1 MMKKIIFVLFLFL
14 FVSCATT
21 VDNEKDKNAVSR
33 MPESESFT
41 EQDTDPDTE
50 SISFIGA
57 GDKINI
63 QVFNEPELS
72 GVYQV
77 GPEGYIMFPFIGKI
91 KVAGTDTFSISV
103 KIAEKLKDGYLK
115 DPVVTVIVEDS
126 ASKRIF
132 VLGQVKNAGS
142 FTVRKRMSVIEAIS
156 MAGGF
161 TDLADLSNVVV
172 TRSGRNGGKRFVVDI
187 KSIMN
192 GAKDN
197 FYLEAGDVV
206 FVGE

>member
-1 MMKKIIFVLFLFL
+1 
-14 FVSCATT
+14 
-21 VDNEKDKNAVSR
+21 
-33 MPESESFT
+33 
-41 EQDTDPDTE
+41 
-50 SISFIGA
+50 
-57 GDKINI
+57 
-63 QVFNEPELS
+63 
-72 GVYQV
+72 
-77 GPEGYIMFPFIGKI
+77 MFPFIGKI
-91 KVAGTDTFSISV
+91 KVAGTDNFSISV